1 MKERIIRRSKE
12 DIKKLKGKTDHVYVG
27 NTSDKEIERQVSRDP
42 DSYIPTNEELDD
54 FTLAKERKSYIVPNI
69 DIKTLAVCIQALEDA
84 IRYYDLLS
92 QSETTSSDDYE
103 ECKTMY
109 EVELSRICEI
119 YRQEEE
125 NGLAPV
131 ALGKLL
137 KNIL

>member
-27 NTSDKEIERQVSRDP
+27 NTSDKEIECQVSKDP
-42 DSYIPTNEELDD
+42 ASYIPTNEELDD
-54 FTLAKERKSYIVPNI
+54 FTLAKESKSHIVPNI

-92 QSETTSSDDYE
+92 QSETTNSDDYE
-103 ECKTMY
+103 ECRYMF

-119 YRQEEE
+119 YKQEEE

-131 ALGKLL
+131 PLDKLL
-137 KNIL
+137 KNV